1 MKFNIIE
8 WKSVGLRCPDF
19 DIKISKDGKTF
30 PSFIQMPNGT
40 GKTTTL
46 SLLKQSLYNHEFTSK
61 EVWDYSAKKKE
72 EFKKEGYFQIKCEVE
87 GKIFYSKINFNFE
100 SKTCSYESSTDDGG
114 GWKSEFSLPNQ
125 ISRII
130 NRDIIELLFVDLE
143 KDIKPMFRDNQ
154 TGAQEAIKTFC
165 KINLIDR
172 FIVDLDTYKTKKRKE
187 NVQSGTT
194 SNEIKTEE
202 SRETRILNQIEKV
215 NNKIGEYK
223 KYLNQT
229 EDEYNKGKDELK
241 SKLEKNADIKK
252 QLDNLQRKKEEAQSD
267 YDKSLLTNFNTIK
280 KIGTYES
287 DLKNEITNFVSGLD
301 EMQLPEADARVFFE
315 ALIKREN
322 CVCGSHLDEDKRNN
336 IIAEME
342 SFISSDNAS
351 IISRIKDSINQNS
364 KEVSLNDLDKISS
377 EIQENKHTLDT
388 YIEEIETLTK
398 SQLTKE
404 DLDLSEKIKNLK
416 KIRDEKELFLKIT
429 AKKPY
434 TSRDDDDSES
444 LVSLN
449 EQKKKVEKELA
460 RLSKTQ
466 LIEERVRYLTKIL
479 EEARKDS
486 EIEIS
491 NEITI
496 ECNKKLNKMSLTNPL
511 FVNSIDEYIKLEN
524 KDGVVQSEGSTGQEA
539 RIGITFL
546 LTILER
552 SSIKFPLILDVPV
565 KGMDFGARRRT
576 AEFISKLD
584 SQFIG
589 FVIDSDKED
598 FTDKFKEIT
607 ENSNNYITCY
617 RRENETKEF
626 DDLAKNFNS
635 TPHENSNAH
644 VVYDY
649 EFFKKFKKE
658 DEQIDRSE

>member
-1 MKFNIIE
+1 MKFNILE

-46 SLLKQSLYNHEFTSK
+46 GLLKQSLYNHEFTSK

-287 DLKNEITNFVSGLD
+287 DLKNEITDFVSGLD
-301 EMQLPEADARVFFE
+301 EMQLPEAEARVFFE

-336 IIAEME
+336 IITEME
-342 SFISSDNAS
+342 NFISSDNAS

-377 EIQENKHTLDT
+377 EIQKNKHTLDT
-388 YIEEIETLTK
+388 YIEEIESLTK

-429 AKKPY
+429 VKKPY

-466 LIEERVRYLTKIL
+466 LIEERVRYLTRIL

-617 RRENETKEF
+617 RREDETKEF

-635 TPHENSNAH
+635 PPHESSNAH
-644 VVYDY
+644 VLYDY

-658 DEQIDRSE
+658 DEQIDRNE

>member
-1 MKFNIIE
+1 MKFNILE

-46 SLLKQSLYNHEFTSK
+46 GLLKQSLYNHEFTSK

-267 YDKSLLTNFNTIK
+267 YDKSLLTSFNTIK

-301 EMQLPEADARVFFE
+301 EMQLPEAEARVFFE

-336 IIAEME
+336 IITEME
-342 SFISSDNAS
+342 NFISSDNAS

-377 EIQENKHTLDT
+377 EIQKNKHTLDT
-388 YIEEIETLTK
+388 YIEEIESLTK

-429 AKKPY
+429 VKKPY

-466 LIEERVRYLTKIL
+466 LIEERVRYLTRIL

-617 RRENETKEF
+617 RREDETKEF

-635 TPHENSNAH
+635 PPHESSNAH
-644 VVYDY
+644 VLYDY

-658 DEQIDRSE
+658 DEQIDRNE